1 MDNEQVAEL
10 FEMAANGDISYSE
23 LMNDLDLGGFDGDI
37 IDFL

>member
-10 FEMAANGDISYSE
+10 FEMAAKGDISYSE